1 MQFSITLDCPPDDN
15 LKRLLSSRRDHISH
29 IYLVNRFRLSTE
41 SPEEHS
47 RALAVLCRLVESLH
61 GFNLEL
67 VFALDDSC
75 MGGWQLVGAFQERL
89 IITLIELAQLGI
101 KAVSLADPFLAQFF
115 RSPFPPHDDLH
126 SFRLYLGVNAKLTEG
141 CKLRYLD
148 LSQLNLLTLHPRLNR
163 DPQRLWPMVEYISGK
178 AELVANSG
186 CSDFCPREIFCNG
199 ARFHGREDNRA
210 GDSPYR
216 EECLPELHNRPGLIR
231 ELPFI
236 LPEHLELYE
245 NRGIRSLQILAS
257 PHHPDEIA
265 RMLEYYL
272 RGRSPE
278 NLVDLLYR
286 KGRLPE
292 GLPMIRSE
300 SIGNC
305 LSRSVRKLKDEQF
318 PRHASEGGVEL
329 GATEKDP

>member
-47 RALAVLCRLVESLH
+47 RALAGLCR
-61 GFNLEL
+61 FNLEL

-89 IITLIELAQLGI
+89 IITLSELAQLGI

-148 LSQLNLLTLHPRLNR
+148 LSQLNLLTLHPRLNDETR
-163 DPQRLWPMVEYISGK
+163 GMIG
-178 AELVANSG
+178 AE
-186 CSDFCPREIFCNG
+186 
-199 ARFHGREDNRA
+199 
-210 GDSPYR
+210 
-216 EECLPELHNRPGLIR
+216 
-231 ELPFI
+231 
-236 LPEHLELYE
+236 
-245 NRGIRSLQILAS
+245 QIAL
-257 PHHPDEIA
+257 
-265 RMLEYYL
+265 
-272 RGRSPE
+272 
-278 NLVDLLYR
+278 
-286 KGRLPE
+286 LPE
-292 GLPMIRSE
+292 GAILVNCARPPILDYDALCDALDSGHLYAAAADVLPAEPLPPEHRLLHTDRLIVTPHLA
-300 SIGNC
+300 GA
-305 LSRSVRKLKDEQF
+305 SRQSAQLAAEK
-318 PRHASEGGVEL
+318 
-329 GATEKDP
+329 GAADIARFLRGEPLQYALN